1 MTILN
6 SINKSLQRAALYNQH
21 DLAAPRVILW
31 PDEDRLWF
39 HCIESLRHSYP
50 ELWTLGDYAPDLKTG
65 PAVWLR
71 YQLEA
76 QEGNTV
82 PVIYLPGISRS
93 AFRKADQCPNKAKHL
108 FALQFQGQFWTQKNG
123 KDWTPF
129 AFFSSADGGLG
140 LDVAS
145 DQDTR
150 LAIQESLPKLMATEI
165 NALQG
170 RKLEASDFRAVIIT
184 DAVQTLL
191 RWMNDPD
198 ATKLE
203 LQKSGSEWSSFCSVC
218 RDQYGFNPDK
228 DGAITAAEKIP
239 SGKPEWNLVWSR
251 FKESPQRYPN
261 IRKLLETPGQMTLFE
276 KATEYNPGANRQEEE
291 RLEAALLALSNV
303 SQKEALEKIKTLAGE
318 HKHRSEWVW
327 AELGESPLAKIIG
340 YLQNLAEVVESS
352 GNPSSWEALAEYYS
366 TIGWKADYSVLR
378 ALGTPRSSTATK
390 SVTTAIRTLYLPWLE
405 KLSVHAQALATSY
418 PNSGPNT
425 CRSLAVE
432 DGTIYLFA
440 DGLRMDIAK
449 ALEERLNNAGDMVDV
464 AFDVAWSALPTV
476 TATAKPAWLP
486 LAAKLGGPL
495 EGAGFEPKE
504 LSNAK
509 ILTHT
514 RFKQL
519 VEELGITFLT
529 SEDTL
534 FPVGCAWTE
543 YGSLDKYGHEQGVK
557 LAWRLDEELAGLQ
570 QRIAELLQSGWAK
583 VKVITDHGWLLLPG
597 GLPKTEL
604 PKHLTATRWSRC
616 AIPDAGAQHGYPLT
630 SCFWDRAESVV
641 LAPGVSCF
649 VAGMEYAHG
658 GLTLQEALIPS
669 LTITASKNGSTKQIA
684 LKEFKWSGLR
694 LHVVLD
700 GAEGYSIDIR
710 RKVADASTT
719 IVVSPVIGVGSAQK
733 NSLLVSDDDALGTMA
748 FLVVLDQKGQPVFK
762 HSVHI
767 GEN

>member
-31 PDEDRLWF
+31 PDEDQLWL
-39 HCIESLRHSYP
+39 HCVDSLRHSYP
-50 ELWTLGDYAPDLKTG
+50 EFWTLGDYVPELKTG

-76 QEGNTV
+76 HDSGSV

-145 DQDTR
+145 DQETR
-150 LAIQESLPKLMATEI
+150 LAIQESLPKLMGTEI

-170 RKLEASDFRAVIIT
+170 RKLESSDFRAVIIT

-203 LQKSGSEWSSFCSVC
+203 LQKSASEWSSFCSVC
-218 RDQYGFNPDK
+218 RDQYGFNPEK
-228 DGAITAAEKIP
+228 DGAITAAEKIAT
-239 SGKPEWNLVWSR
+239 GKPEWDLVWSR
-251 FKESPQRYPN
+251 FKESPKRYPG
-261 IRKLLETPGQMTLFE
+261 IKKLLEKPGQMSLFE
-276 KATEYNPGANRQEEE
+276 KATEYNPSSNRQEEE

-303 SQKEALEKIKTLAGE
+303 SQKEALEKIKSLAVE

-340 YLQNLAEVVESS
+340 YLQKLAEVVESS

-366 TIGWKADYSVLR
+366 LIGWKADYNVLR

-390 SVTTAIRTLYLPWLE
+390 SVNAAIRTLYLPWLE

-440 DGLRMDIAK
+440 DGLRMDIAR
-449 ALEERLNNAGDMVDV
+449 ALEERLKNAGDMVDI

-486 LAAKLGGPL
+486 LAAKLGGSL

-509 ILTHT
+509 ILTHA
-514 RFKQL
+514 RFRQL

-543 YGSLDKYGHEQGVK
+543 YGSLDKYGHEQGAK
-557 LAWRLDEELAGLQ
+557 LAWRLDEELVGLQ

-597 GLPKTEL
+597 GLPKADL
-604 PKHLTATRWSRC
+604 PKHLTASRWSRC

-630 SCFWDRAESVV
+630 SWFWDEADAVV

-669 LTITASKNGSTKQIA
+669 LTITASKNGRTKQIT
-684 LKEFKWSGLR
+684 LKEIKWAGLR

-719 IVVSPVIGVGSAQK
+719 MVVSPVIGVGSAQK

>member
-31 PDEDRLWF
+31 PDEDQLWL
-39 HCIESLRHSYP
+39 HCVDALRHSYP
-50 ELWTLGDYAPDLKTG
+50 EFWTLGDYAPELKTG

-71 YQLEA
+71 YQLEVHDS
-76 QEGNTV
+76 GSI

-108 FALQFQGQFWTQKNG
+108 FALQFQGHFWTQKNG

-145 DQDTR
+145 DQETR
-150 LAIQESLPKLMATEI
+150 LAIQESLPKLMGTEI

-170 RKLEASDFRAVIIT
+170 RKLESSDFRAVIIT

-218 RDQYGFNPDK
+218 RNQYGFNPDK
-228 DGAITAAEKIP
+228 DGAITAAEKLP
-239 SGKPEWNLVWSR
+239 SGKPEWNLVWRR
-251 FKESPQRYPN
+251 FKEAPQRYPG
-261 IRKLLETPGQMTLFE
+261 IKKLLETPGQMSLFE
-276 KATEYNPGANRQEEE
+276 KATEYNPSANRQEEE
-291 RLEAALLALSNV
+291 RLEKTLLALSNV
-303 SQKEALEKIKTLAGE
+303 SQKDALKKIKTLAAE

-327 AELGESPLAKIIG
+327 AELGESPLAKAIS

-366 TIGWKADYSVLR
+366 STGWKADYNVLC
-378 ALGTPRSSTATK
+378 ALDAPRSSSAIK
-390 SVTTAIRTLYLPWLE
+390 AVNAAIRTLYLPWLE
-405 KLSVHAQALATSY
+405 KLSIHAQALATSY

-440 DGLRMDIAK
+440 DGLRMDIAR
-449 ALEERLNNAGDMVDV
+449 ALEERLKNAGNMVDV
-464 AFDVAWSALPTV
+464 AFDLAWSALPTV

-486 LAAKLGGPL
+486 LAAKLGGSL

-504 LSNAK
+504 RSNAK
-509 ILTHT
+509 ILTHA

-529 SEDTL
+529 TEDTL
-534 FPVGCAWTE
+534 FPDGCAWTE
-543 YGSLDKYGHEQGVK
+543 YGSLDKYGHEQGAK
-557 LAWRLDEELAGLQ
+557 LAWRLEEELVGLQ

-597 GLPKTEL
+597 GLPKAEL

-616 AIPDAGAQHGYPLT
+616 AIPDADARHGYPLT
-630 SCFWDRAESVV
+630 SWFWDGAESVV

-649 VAGMEYAHG
+649 VAGMEYSHG

-669 LTITASKNGSTKQIA
+669 LSITASKHGRTKPIA
-684 LKEFKWSGLR
+684 LKEIKWSGLR

-719 IVVSPVIGVGSAQK
+719 IVVTTVVGVGNAQK
-733 NSLLVSDDDALGTMA
+733 SSLLVSDDDALGTKA

>member
-31 PDEDRLWF
+31 PDEDRLWL

-76 QEGNTV
+76 QEGNTI
-82 PVIYLPGISRS
+82 PVIYLPGIRRS

-170 RKLEASDFRAVIIT
+170 RKLESSDFRAVLIT

-303 SQKEALEKIKTLAGE
+303 SQKEALEKIKMLAGE

-340 YLQNLAEVVESS
+340 YLQKLAEVVESS

-366 TIGWKADYSVLR
+366 TIGWKADYNVLR

-390 SVTTAIRTLYLPWLE
+390 SVNAAIRTLYLPWLE

-440 DGLRMDIAK
+440 DGLRMDIAR
-449 ALEERLNNAGDMVDV
+449 ALEERLKNAGDMVDI

-509 ILTHT
+509 ILTHA

-519 VEELGITFLT
+519 VEELGITYLT
-529 SEDTL
+529 TEDTL

-630 SCFWDRAESVV
+630 SWFWDRAESVV

-669 LTITASKNGSTKQIA
+669 LTITASKNGRTKQIA
-684 LKEFKWSGLR
+684 LKEIKWAGLR
-694 LHVVLD
+694 LHVVFE

-710 RKVADASTT
+710 GKVADASTT
-719 IVVSPVIGVGSAQK
+719 IVVSPVVGVGSAQK